1 MSQKLLHL
9 VVFGKQG
16 AGKGTQAKALSRHYG
31 LVYLGLGEL
40 FRELAE
46 ENTPIAQ
53 RVKRT
58 IDAGHLIP
66 DPITNQLVAQKLGN
80 IPPSEG
86 FVLDGYPRN
95 VLQAQALHRTLH
107 GLNRLVPKPA
117 FLNLEIDQEEL
128 LGRLA
133 KRRQTEQRVDDSDA
147 GIAKRLEI
155 YHNETH
161 PVLESVA
168 EWAEVFGI
176 DGNRTVAEVT
186 AAIHAALDKADTSD
200 G

>member
-1 MSQKLLHL
+1 MNQQLLHL

-46 ENTPIAQ
+46 ENTPVAQ

-80 IPPSEG
+80 IPPAEG
-86 FVLDGYPRN
+86 FVMDGYPRN
-95 VLQAQALHRTLH
+95 AAQATALHQTLH
-107 GLNRLVPKPA
+107 GLNRLVPKPI
-117 FLNLEIDQEEL
+117 FLNLEIDQDEL

-133 KRRQTEQRVDDSDA
+133 NRRQTEKRADDSEA

-155 YHNETH
+155 YHTDTH
-161 PVLESVA
+161 PVLEAVA
-168 EWAEVFGI
+168 GWAEVVPI
-176 DGNRTVAEVT
+176 DGNQSITKVT
-186 AAIHAALDKADTSD
+186 AAIHEILDEANTSD